1 MLKTNID
8 RIMEVLNTK
17 KDVSLHD
24 LSKELSIPIAHLE
37 STAKLLEGDRK
48 VKIEYKFM
56 KPHLILIE
64 EKENKSAQPNKKEEG
79 PIKATGNIFDNST
92 DTQDSNKI
100 DDKKYSTL
108 GQEEIS
114 GFSKELSP
122 FEQEKKEKE
131 KKEHQKVVVVNP
143 IANKET
149 EKKEDK
155 PIEPKQEEKD
165 KVIDADTNYYDISN
179 ENDELFEDK
188 NYLLNELSGLEKIDF
203 MIEEANKQLDEDKI
217 KQIHKIYEEIY
228 KEFST
233 LENISTN
240 EKNILKDK
248 IAILFN
254 RIKVR
259 FLEEN
264 IY

>member
-1 MLKTNID
+1 
-8 RIMEVLNTK
+8 
-17 KDVSLHD
+17 
-24 LSKELSIPIAHLE
+24 
-37 STAKLLEGDRK
+37 
-48 VKIEYKFM
+48 
-56 KPHLILIE
+56 
-64 EKENKSAQPNKKEEG
+64 
-79 PIKATGNIFDNST
+79 
-92 DTQDSNKI
+92 
-100 DDKKYSTL
+100 
-108 GQEEIS
+108 
-114 GFSKELSP
+114 
-122 FEQEKKEKE
+122 
-131 KKEHQKVVVVNP
+131 
-143 IANKET
+143 
-149 EKKEDK
+149 
-155 PIEPKQEEKD
+155 
-165 KVIDADTNYYDISN
+165 
-179 ENDELFEDK
+179 
-188 NYLLNELSGLEKIDF
+188 